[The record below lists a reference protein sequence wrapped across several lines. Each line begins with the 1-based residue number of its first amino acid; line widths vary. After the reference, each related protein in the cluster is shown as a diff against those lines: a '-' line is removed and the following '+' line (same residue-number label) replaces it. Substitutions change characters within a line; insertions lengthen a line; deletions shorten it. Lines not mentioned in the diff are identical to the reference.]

1 MVRATAA
8 VLRCATVTTVCRLSL
23 PPLPPAALLEE
34 MIREPFSRS
43 SLIPTNVMM
52 CILCCCW
59 GLHPHLWSRILRDWR
74 MFVLMMMMV
83 IEPACPGTTLDGVQ
97 RVTLYYY
104 YPTAVTKKVHT
115 LTKKALGIFWA
126 KIAHLKSHLM
136 TLSFG
141 FPTYMK
147 CFYWPQLWPLV
158 SLRFSNQKQSLVPH
172 MKDLLH
178 IYLEPKGQGF
188 WITFKAFHLC

>member
-83 IEPACPGTTLDGVQ
+83 IEPACPGTILDGVQ
-97 RVTLYYY
+97 RVTI
-104 YPTAVTKKVHT
+104 T
-115 LTKKALGIFWA
+115 LTTSYCIRFNTTLGSIFSRPA
-126 KIAHLKSHLM
+126 SGPLDGSYS
-136 TLSFG
+136 LSWG
-141 FPTYMK
+141 GGGGDGGDI
-147 CFYWPQLWPLV
+147 
-158 SLRFSNQKQSLVPH
+158 S
-172 MKDLLH
+172 
-178 IYLEPKGQGF
+178 YLNC
-188 WITFKAFHLC
+188 WVLCYCS